1 MRITKSRWKPSNRK
15 APRRRASPF
24 QGATF
29 CPILCPDGAFPGPA
43 TVRRRPLSLG
53 VPPMN
58 VETILRNKGNWV
70 ATIRPDATIAEAVD
84 ILHEHRIGAIV
95 VSENGEGVDGILSER
110 DIVIALADHP
120 ADLLSRSVD
129 EIMTRTVVTC
139 EPGDTVSDLM
149 AEMTNRRIR
158 HFPVVADGR
167 LRGIVS
173 IGDLVKSRLDEVEF
187 QASSLRSFIS
197 GA

>member
-1 MRITKSRWKPSNRK
+1 
-15 APRRRASPF
+15 
-24 QGATF
+24 
-29 CPILCPDGAFPGPA
+29 
-43 TVRRRPLSLG
+43 
-53 VPPMN
+53 MN

-84 ILHEHRIGAIV
+84 ILHEHRIGALV
-95 VSENGEGVDGILSER
+95 VSEDGEGVDGIVSER
-110 DIVIALADHP
+110 DIVVALGGRDG
-120 ADLLSRSVD
+120 DLLSRPVG
-129 EIMTRTVVTC
+129 EIMTRTVITC
-139 EPGDTVSDLM
+139 DPSDSVGELM

-187 QASSLRSFIS
+187 EANSLRSFIS

>member
-1 MRITKSRWKPSNRK
+1 
-15 APRRRASPF
+15 
-24 QGATF
+24 
-29 CPILCPDGAFPGPA
+29 
-43 TVRRRPLSLG
+43 
-53 VPPMN
+53 MN

-70 ATIRPDATIAEAVD
+70 ATIRPDATVAEAVD
-84 ILHEHRIGAIV
+84 ILHEHRIGALV
-95 VSENGEGVDGILSER
+95 VSEDGEGVDGILSER
-110 DIVIALADHP
+110 DIVIALADHR
-120 ADLLSRSVD
+120 ADLLSHTVD

-139 EPGDTVSDLM
+139 EPSDSVGDLM

-187 QASSLRSFIS
+187 EANSLRSFIS

>member
-1 MRITKSRWKPSNRK
+1 
-15 APRRRASPF
+15 
-24 QGATF
+24 
-29 CPILCPDGAFPGPA
+29 
-43 TVRRRPLSLG
+43 
-53 VPPMN
+53 MN

-70 ATIRPDATIAEAVD
+70 ATVRPDATVAAAVD
-84 ILHEHRIGAIV
+84 LLHEHRIGALV
-95 VSENGEGVDGILSER
+95 VSADGEGVDGILSER
-110 DIVIALADHP
+110 DIVMALADHR
-120 ADLLSRSVD
+120 ADLLSRNVD
-129 EIMTRTVVTC
+129 EIMTRKVVTC

-187 QASSLRSFIS
+187 EASSLRSFIS

>member
-1 MRITKSRWKPSNRK
+1 
-15 APRRRASPF
+15 
-24 QGATF
+24 
-29 CPILCPDGAFPGPA
+29 
-43 TVRRRPLSLG
+43 
-53 VPPMN
+53 MN
-58 VETILRNKGNWV
+58 VETILRNKGIWV

-84 ILHEHRIGAIV
+84 MLHKERLGALV
-95 VSENGEGVDGILSER
+95 VILSER
-110 DIVIALADHP
+110 DIVMALADHR
-120 ADLLSRSVD
+120 ADLLSRKVD
-129 EIMTRTVVTC
+129 EIMTRKVVTC
-139 EPGDTVSDLM
+139 EPGDSVGDLM

-187 QASSLRSFIS
+187 EASSLRSFIS